1 MERKIDICYPVPR
14 RRLLDMTKLRRVV
27 LRLLCA
33 VGALFV
39 FINVCT
45 GGAAWSAVVAVS
57 LWLVWTN
64 AFAKPLVEDSAAGR
78 VSRFFLS
85 VCVLLLT
92 VELCFGGSYTG
103 IVLPVLL
110 CCTLAILS
118 AVFYLGRRGLMPLLR
133 LLALCALDLLA
144 ALCGALPANAPASIT
159 LLALSL
165 AACLPALFMDR
176 TRLKLELKK
185 RLHR

>member
-1 MERKIDICYPVPR
+1 MGRKIEICYPVPR
-14 RRLLDMTKLRRVV
+14 RRLLDLPGLRRAA

-33 VGALFV
+33 AGALCV
-39 FINVCT
+39 FINICT
-45 GGAAWSAVVAVS
+45 GGAAWSAVTAVS
-57 LWLVWTN
+57 LWLVWVN
-64 AFAKPLVEDSAAGR
+64 ALAKPLVEDSAAER
-78 VSRFFLS
+78 VSRLFLS
-85 VCVLLLT
+85 VCALLLT

-144 ALCGALPANAPASIT
+144 ALCGALPANAPASMT

-176 TRLKLELKK
+176 ARLALELKK